1 MLVNI
6 GKGIELDVNTD
17 QLGFDKLGPVAAH
30 IAKIGLRNILM
41 DSHASVTAEK
51 VGAGGDVMAESRAVA
66 EKKLA
71 AMYAGDV
78 RTASGG
84 ERDPVRS
91 EVHAAIKKAGK
102 KPADYDAKA
111 IREKA
116 VANIEK
122 FMATARENVERA
134 KALNVEIDAGDLPIA
149 AE

>member
-1 MLVNI
+1 
-6 GKGIELDVNTD
+6 
-17 QLGFDKLGPVAAH
+17 
-30 IAKIGLRNILM
+30 
-41 DSHASVTAEK
+41 
-51 VGAGGDVMAESRAVA
+51 MAESRAVA

-91 EVHAAIKKAGK
+91 EAIKLATKAVHAAIKKAGK